1 MSDSGSRLSLYGSVS
16 LVRPLLEHLSNAGFD
31 PKSILDRAGI
41 PHSAFESART
51 RFPKR
56 EFQVLWQ
63 VASEATGDPAIAL
76 RVSTMV
82 RADTLGILGHLV
94 LESKSRREA
103 FDLGKEL
110 SWLLWEGFEFDF
122 EIEGEVAFMRCHIDR
137 DPYAGRFVTE
147 FGVGF
152 IVTIGR
158 ALGPYGAEPLE
169 ARFSY
174 PAPAHAD
181 EYEQI
186 LGVPVR
192 FDVGENGVLFR
203 IPMPDT
209 LNPAADSTLRRLLE
223 RYADEQ
229 ISRMPSGTPFSQ
241 RVRSCIRSML
251 PAGGLTADTVAT
263 HLQTSESTLRRRL
276 RDEGTSYREIVKEVR
291 MDLACHYLAA
301 EERDIVDVALILGF
315 SDQSTFT
322 RAFRKWTGQTPADFV
337 RAHSR

>member
-1 MSDSGSRLSLYGSVS
+1 MTDSDSRLSLYGSVS
-16 LVRPLLEHLSNAGFD
+16 LVRPLLEHLNHTGFD

-41 PHSAFESART
+41 DHSAFESARA

-82 RADTLGILGHLV
+82 GVDTLGIIGHLV

-103 FDLGKEL
+103 FDLGTEL
-110 SWLLWEGFEFDF
+110 SWLLWEGFESDF
-122 EIEGEVAFMRCHIDR
+122 EIEGEVAFVRCHIDR

-152 IVTIGR
+152 LVTIGR
-158 ALGPYGAEPLE
+158 AYGGEPLE

-174 PAPAHAD
+174 PAPPHAD

-209 LNPAADSTLRRLLE
+209 LNPAADSTLRLLLE

-229 ISRMPSGTPFSQ
+229 ISQMPSGTSFSQ

-251 PAGGLTADTVAT
+251 PEGGLTADAVAT
-263 HLQTSESTLRRRL
+263 QLQTSESTLRRRL

-301 EERDIVDVALILGF
+301 EERDIADVALILGF

-337 RAHSR
+337 RAHSH